1 MGPIQQIDARTA
13 VLDRHPEV
21 DLGVAF
27 GSLARGRHRP
37 DCDLDLAVVRPAVFG
52 ARFCWC

>member
-1 MGPIQQIDARTA
+1 MDPIPQIDARTA
-13 VLDRHPEV
+13 VLDRHPEI

-27 GSLARGRHRP
+27 GSLDRGRHRP

-52 ARFCWC
+52 ARFCWR